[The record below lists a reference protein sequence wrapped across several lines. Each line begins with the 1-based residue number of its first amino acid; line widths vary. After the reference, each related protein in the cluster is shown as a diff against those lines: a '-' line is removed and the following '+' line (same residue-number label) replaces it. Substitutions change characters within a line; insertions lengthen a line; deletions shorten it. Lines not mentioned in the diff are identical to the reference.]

1 MDILPL
7 FVDLI
12 LQSEVKMKAFHF
24 LAMEDLDVGLI
35 FLKLEVLDLVRKP
48 RSQTIKAVWW
58 KID

>member
-24 LAMEDLDVGLI
+24 LTMEDLDVGLVL
-35 FLKLEVLDLVRKP
+35 LKLEVLDLVRKP
-48 RSQTIKAVWW
+48 RSQAIIAMW
-58 KID
+58 